1 MADQTTTRYLFVKPE
16 VGASA
21 DTWGSKLNTVLD
33 NIDLINSAITTG
45 GSGAAY
51 TLTTGITSLAYV
63 SGQSFVFKASFTCN
77 AAATLNVDSLGAK
90 NITKHGTTATV
101 SGDIVSGHVYK
112 VVYDGTQFQVESLHK
127 AMADL
132 LYQPLDATLTALA
145 ALTISA
151 DSYIRGTGA
160 DAFSVDTVLRPAAGS
175 AGTPAYSFASDL
187 NTGIFGDGIDTL
199 RFSTGGSERW
209 QINAGGSLFPGGA
222 SRLFFN
228 NGSAALPSLS
238 ALADQDNGFY
248 YIGTD
253 NWGRSAGGT
262 LRADINT
269 TRELYAVDIV
279 LPTAGPT
286 DILSAG
292 FRGAPL
298 GNSAA
303 AITADYTLV
312 LADAGKTI
320 LHNSGSTHTVTI
332 PANASV
338 AYPIGT
344 TIIIDNAGGNSG
356 APGAL
361 TIAITSDTLYRG
373 DGVSGTGSRTLA
385 ANGVAAVRKV
395 TSTAWVITGSG
406 IT

>member
-1 MADQTTTRYLFVKPE
+1 MADTTTTRYLFVKPE

-160 DAFSVDTVLRPAAGS
+160 DAFSVDTVLRPAAGAVGSPSYTFSVDTTKGLYSS
-175 AGTPAYSFASDL
+175 ASNEVSMSIAGNRRFTWGTSFFTSPGEVYGASDGTVGSPGL
-187 NTGIFGDGIDTL
+187 AWASEFATGRYRIGSNNPAEAVNGAKVWDWNATRLLMAIDHV
-199 RFSTGGSERW
+199 GSVGMAARPRLG
-209 QINAGGSLFPGGA
+209 AGA
-222 SRLFFN
+222 R
-228 NGSAALPSLS
+228 
-238 ALADQDNGFY
+238 
-248 YIGTD
+248 
-253 NWGRSAGGT
+253 GRARTRRG
-262 LRADINT
+262 RHRRIT
-269 TRELYAVDIV
+269 TA
-279 LPTAGPT
+279 
-286 DILSAG
+286 
-292 FRGAPL
+292 RG
-298 GNSAA
+298 
-303 AITADYTLV
+303 
-312 LADAGKTI
+312 
-320 LHNSGSTHTVTI
+320 
-332 PANASV
+332 
-338 AYPIGT
+338 
-344 TIIIDNAGGNSG
+344 
-356 APGAL
+356 
-361 TIAITSDTLYRG
+361 
-373 DGVSGTGSRTLA
+373 
-385 ANGVAAVRKV
+385 
-395 TSTAWVITGSG
+395 
-406 IT
+406 

>member
-1 MADQTTTRYLFVKPE
+1 
-16 VGASA
+16 
-21 DTWGSKLNTVLD
+21 
-33 NIDLINSAITTG
+33 
-45 GSGAAY
+45 
-51 TLTTGITSLAYV
+51 
-63 SGQSFVFKASFTCN
+63 
-77 AAATLNVDSLGAK
+77 
-90 NITKHGTTATV
+90 
-101 SGDIVSGHVYK
+101 
-112 VVYDGTQFQVESLHK
+112 
-127 AMADL
+127 MADL

-145 ALTISA
+145 ALTIAA

-160 DAFSVDTVLRPAAGS
+160 DAFSVDTVLKPAIGS
-175 AGTPAYSFASDL
+175 AGSPAYTLSGDTD
-187 NTGIFGDGIDTL
+187 TGMFGVAANALGW
-199 RFSTGGSERW
+199 S
-209 QINAGGSLFPGGA
+209 AGGAERMRLSAGA
-222 SRLFFN
+222 FN
-228 NGSAALPSLS
+228 LASFTTIAYIANGSVS
-238 ALADQDNGFY
+238 APGMGFADADNGPY
-248 YIGTD
+248 YIGTN
-253 NWGRSAGGT
+253 NWALATGGAMSMQFSTTANTAGSGIDT
-262 LRADINT
+262 
-269 TRELYAVDIV
+269 V
-279 LPTAGPT
+279 LDTAGPT
-286 DILSAG
+286 SILSAG

-298 GNSAA
+298 GNSNA

-344 TIIIDNAGGNSG
+344 TTIIDNAGGNSG

-385 ANGVAAVRKV
+385 ANGVAAIRKV